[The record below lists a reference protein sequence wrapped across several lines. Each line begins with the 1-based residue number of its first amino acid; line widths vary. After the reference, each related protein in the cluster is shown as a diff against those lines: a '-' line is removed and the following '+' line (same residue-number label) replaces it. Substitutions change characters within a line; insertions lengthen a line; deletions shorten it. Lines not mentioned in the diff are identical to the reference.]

1 MKFNL
6 FIIFLIISSCS
17 SNYTKVSNKSP
28 FTSKGFAY
36 IYNDLNE
43 HSSFIKTK
51 LDNSIPQIAQ
61 KNIRINSLVKIIN
74 PKTKDSIVVKNSK
87 NINYPEFYK
96 IIITEPIAEK
106 LNLDKE
112 LPLVEIIEI
121 KKNKSFVAKK
131 AKMYQEEKK
140 ISSNAPVTS
149 VKISNISKN
158 KNKIKKQKIQ
168 DFYILI
174 GSFYSKDTAEF
185 LKKRISKEIT
195 SYDIKKLKIIRESN
209 NKINL
214 ISGSYNTINLMKND
228 YINLKKFGF
237 EELDIITYE

>member
-6 FIIFLIISSCS
+6 FIIFIIISSCS
-17 SNYTKVSNKSP
+17 GNYTKVSNKSP
-28 FTSKGFAY
+28 YRGNGFAY
-36 IYNDLNE
+36 IYKDLNDKTE
-43 HSSFIKTK
+43 KIKIK
-51 LDNSIPQIAQ
+51 LDNSIPQIAH

-87 NINYPEFYK
+87 KVNYPDFYK

-106 LNLDKE
+106 LNLNKE

-121 KKNKSFVAKK
+121 KRNKSFVAKK
-131 AKMYQEEKK
+131 AKMYSEEKQ

-149 VKISNISKN
+149 VQISNISKN

-174 GSFYSKDTAEF
+174 GSFYSMDTAEF
-185 LKKRISKEIT
+185 LKERINKEIP
-195 SYDIKKLKIIRESN
+195 SYDIKKLKIIKESD

-228 YINLKKFGF
+228 YINLKTFGF
-237 EELDIITYE
+237 EELDIIIYE